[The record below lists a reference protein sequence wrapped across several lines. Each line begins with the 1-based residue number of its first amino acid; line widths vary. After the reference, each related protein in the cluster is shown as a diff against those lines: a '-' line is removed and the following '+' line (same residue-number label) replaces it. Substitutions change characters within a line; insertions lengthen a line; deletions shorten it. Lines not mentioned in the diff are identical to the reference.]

1 MDKVLKMLFY
11 MHAGSGNH
19 GCEAIAV
26 STMKLLGDKLASENI
41 NAEPVFI
48 TNREAEDKA
57 YTLGELQ
64 NKGEL
69 KLIEERHIAEN
80 KLIHI
85 LYYGYRLLTKDKE
98 SFYRYRYKDVFKQSG
113 DLKGELAISIG
124 GDNYC
129 YPEMLKDLILSH
141 NVFMKKG
148 MKTVL
153 MGCSVE
159 PDSVK
164 DLKDD
169 LNAYD
174 MIIARE
180 SITYEGL
187 IAGGVNKDK
196 IRLCPDP
203 AFALPIEETEL
214 PKVFSDRKVIGVN
227 VSPMVQGKEKGSG
240 ITMENCENL
249 IKHILETTDFGV
261 CLIPHVVWKNNDD
274 RRPLGELYN
283 KFTTGEFE
291 KYKDRIALV
300 EDRSATKLKYIIGKC
315 HVFVGART
323 HATIAAYSQCVPTLV
338 IGYSVKSRGIAKD
351 LFGSDENYVIPVQ
364 SLQNPDDLVK
374 GYEWIEQRA
383 DSMSKELRDVMPSYI
398 ERAGHNLDF
407 IELVK

>member
-26 STMKLLGDKLASENI
+26 STMKLLEDAGLDKESYKA
-41 NAEPVFI
+41 PVFI
-48 TNREAEDKA
+48 TNRASEDKA
-57 YTLGELQ
+57 YTLGELLD
-64 NKGEL
+64 KGEL
-69 KLIEERHIAEN
+69 DLIEERHIAEN

-85 LYYGYRLLTKDKE
+85 LYYGYRLLTKDRE
-98 SFYRYRYKDVFKQSG
+98 SFYRYRYKDVFKKEG
-113 DLKGELAISIG
+113 DLKGQIAVSIG

-164 DLKDD
+164 DLRDD

-180 SITYEGL
+180 SITYNGL
-187 IAGGVNKDK
+187 VDGGVNKDK
-196 IRLCPDP
+196 IKLCPDP

-214 PKVFSDRKVIGVN
+214 PDIFNKGKVIGIN

-240 ITMENCENL
+240 ITMENCRNL
-249 IKHILETTDFGV
+249 IKHILETTEYGI

-274 RRPLGELYN
+274 RKPLTELYN
-283 KFTTGEFE
+283 EFTSGEFE
-291 KYKDRIALV
+291 NYKDRIALV
-300 EDRSATKLKYIIGKC
+300 TDRSATKLKYIIGKC

-364 SLQNPDDLVK
+364 SLKDPHDLVR
-374 GYEWIEQRA
+374 GYEWIENQA
-383 DSMSKELRDVMPSYI
+383 DEMSKKLESVMPSYR
-398 ERAGHNLDF
+398 EKAAHNLDF
-407 IELVK
+407 ISELK